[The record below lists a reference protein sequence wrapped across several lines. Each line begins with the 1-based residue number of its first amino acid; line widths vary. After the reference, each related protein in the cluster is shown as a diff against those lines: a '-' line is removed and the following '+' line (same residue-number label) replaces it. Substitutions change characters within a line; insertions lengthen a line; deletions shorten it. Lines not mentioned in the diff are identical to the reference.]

1 MHSGCKC
8 KYAVSKMCS
17 IVIRCKKLVSQFK
30 EKRNFSSIAID
41 SAFHVIIDS
50 KHEEI
55 REKKKNEKER
65 EGERERERE
74 KKKKK

>member
-1 MHSGCKC
+1 L
-8 KYAVSKMCS
+8 
-17 IVIRCKKLVSQFK
+17 CKKLVSQFK

-41 SAFHVIIDS
+41 SAFHVITDS

-65 EGERERERE
+65 EGERERE